1 MVLSK
6 KRIMHICYV
15 FQAFMDEAIIC
26 FDFFCLLLQLGV
38 YKLRKP
44 ARRRMVTLSVQL
56 SDCMEAFD
64 Y

>member
-1 MVLSK
+1 MFSNHSWMKLSFVLN
-6 KRIMHICYV
+6 
-15 FQAFMDEAIIC
+15 
-26 FDFFCLLLQLGV
+26 FFCLLLQLGV